1 MRKLIKE
8 IQTIA
13 NLTINRTNRTVT
25 VDGVNVPTLLREY
38 QLLDQ
43 LARHEQPIS
52 LTRLGQEAFADT
64 ELRTTAAVKAIAITI
79 RRKLTSYG
87 ARRGLVHVDGN
98 QVSMFQVPE
107 KVAVQAFTVPSNRHT
122 AGPEDGSAV
131 PELAMCD
138 LLWFGDLPDTEDDL
152 TVLEQ
157 IFDLLNQD
165 DRPNAKF
172 APALSVGDIV
182 TLNPLTAEA
191 VSYQV
196 GNGGSWIRL
205 KGVVELDDV
214 ESDLVG
220 RLLLEQQQTAA

>member
-13 NLTINRTNRTVT
+13 NLTINRKTRTVT
-25 VDGVNVPTLLREY
+25 VDEQKVPTLLREY
-38 QLLDQ
+38 QLLEQ
-43 LARHEQPIS
+43 LARCEGPVS
-52 LTRLGQEAFADT
+52 LTRLGNNAFAES
-64 ELRTTAAVKAIAITI
+64 ELRTTAAVQAIAISLRT
-79 RRKLTSYG
+79 KLTSFG
-87 ARRGLVHVDGN
+87 ARRGLVHLNGN
-98 QVSMFQVPE
+98 KISMFRSPDT
-107 KVAVQAFTVPSNRHT
+107 VAIQAFTVPSNRHT
-122 AGPEDGSAV
+122 PGPDDGSVV
-131 PELAMCD
+131 PDVSLCD
-138 LLWFGDLPDTEDDL
+138 LIWFGDLPETDDL

-157 IFDLLNQD
+157 TFHLLNLD
-165 DRPNAKF
+165 ERPNAKF
-172 APALSVGDIV
+172 APSLSVGDIV

-196 GNGGSWIRL
+196 GNGGCWIRL